1 MPDTPFGKGE
11 GESKPSVTVKGPKG
25 DKRRQQI
32 MVGASIALVLLGY
45 LTYRKM
51 KSGQANGSGGATVTP
66 ATSAVPALPLTTGTD
81 IPSGSAAP
89 TTTTPFAAPT
99 DTTGGGSI
107 PVTSGTPSVGAPSS
121 TVPPVTTP
129 PPAVPATSTPAP
141 VVPSKPTQAV
151 TPPAAAH
158 PALLAPVVTPHPVG
172 LSTTAATL
180 PGQTHPSTVS
190 GTV

>member
-1 MPDTPFGKGE
+1 MPDKPFGDDEHKG
-11 GESKPSVTVKGPKG
+11 PAAAKGPKG

-51 KSGQANGSGGATVTP
+51 KAGQGGGTVSP
-66 ATSAVPALPLTTGTD
+66 ATSAVPALPLETATN
-81 IPSGSAAP
+81 IPSGTAAP
-89 TTTTPFAAPT
+89 ATTTPFAAPT

-107 PVTSGTPSVGAPSS
+107 PVTSGTPVVGAPSS
-121 TVPPVTTP
+121 TVPPVSTTP
-129 PPAVPATSTPAP
+129 VTPAAPATKAATPAP
-141 VVPSKPTQAV
+141 AQSV
-151 TPPAAAH
+151 TPAPAGHPAGH
-158 PALLAPVVTPHPVG
+158 PALFAPVVTPHPSG
-172 LSTTAATL
+172 MSTVAATPL